1 MAAKITELIEIPTIG
16 IGAGGDVDGQVLV
29 WHDLLGL
36 YDGHAPRF
44 VKQYAQLATEIQRAV
59 EEYVDDVRE
68 RRFPEDVHTYGMP
81 AEELAA
87 FEAEL
92 DEGGVRLRSGGSGA

>member
-1 MAAKITELIEIPTIG
+1 M
-16 IGAGGDVDGQVLV
+16 

-59 EEYVDDVRE
+59 EEYVGDVRE
-68 RRFPEDVHTYGMP
+68 RRFPEAVHTYGMP
-81 AEELAA
+81 EDELAA

-92 DEGGVRLRSGGSGA
+92 GSLVEVSGFSRMPGSAGR